1 MYLTPGL
8 NRTVNCRYNL
18 YKWNKISSNKCLHC
32 LNVDTLEHHFYYC
45 PVSTK
50 FWREINHFL
59 HNMISVKINF
69 SVCEI
74 LFGIFN
80 NLNNH
85 DDVFIIIN
93 LIILL
98 GKWFLN
104 SHRSS
109 ERPVIFSEFVKM
121 LKDKLES
128 IRVCHTFKDDLEAF
142 NSKFGR
148 LYDKL

>member
-1 MYLTPGL
+1 
-8 NRTVNCRYNL
+8 
-18 YKWNKISSNKCLHC
+18 
-32 LNVDTLEHHFYYC
+32 
-45 PVSTK
+45 
-50 FWREINHFL
+50 
-59 HNMISVKINF
+59 MISVKINF
-69 SVCEI
+69 SVCKI

-98 GKWFLN
+98 GQWFLN
-104 SHRSS
+104 SRRSS
-109 ERPVIFSEFVKM
+109 EY
-121 LKDKLES
+121 KLES

>member
-1 MYLTPGL
+1 
-8 NRTVNCRYNL
+8 
-18 YKWNKISSNKCLHC
+18 
-32 LNVDTLEHHFYYC
+32 
-45 PVSTK
+45 
-50 FWREINHFL
+50 
-59 HNMISVKINF
+59 MISVKINF

-85 DDVFIIIN
+85 DDVFIIIK

-104 SHRSS
+104 SCRSS